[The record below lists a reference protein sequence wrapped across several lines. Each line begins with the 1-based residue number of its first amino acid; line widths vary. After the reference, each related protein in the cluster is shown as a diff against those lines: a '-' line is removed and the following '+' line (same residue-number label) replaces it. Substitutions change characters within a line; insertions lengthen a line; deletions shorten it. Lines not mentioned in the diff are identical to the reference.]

1 MSVFDVSWMG
11 GLVLH
16 VTVILGVAIG
26 FDMAAARLAALRHW
40 INVAAIALILAAP
53 ISIVL
58 LQRLDSGWLRVSW
71 AGPSRAAAEPAPV
84 EPAVTT
90 QPKPTPHQILPDNA
104 TDQTDDSPIIAAL
117 AESPTERTDL
127 RDDASRANPS
137 ASPAQQ
143 ADALSVTSA
152 AETQSR
158 WMDWLYALTPV
169 ALATWCLGSLVLLIR
184 MTVSLLRVRFLLQSA
199 RPVCDSGALDV
210 FTEVCKHLGADKHR
224 IALSTSDRVDTP
236 LATGILR
243 PCIVLP
249 AELSENA
256 TRQQLLEVL
265 THELAHVARR
275 DQMVVMLQ
283 HLAAALYWWHPLVH
297 RVNRRLAQAR
307 EDVCDNHVLAVTDG
321 VQYSQ
326 TLLGIAQ
333 RRSGHGAPMV
343 VAGLFSSQW
352 KLEHRIAS
360 LLDRRRNRSTRVST
374 RGWIA
379 VAMATCIAV
388 GLGSLASMAWGI
400 ENPQTP
406 TNQPA
411 DEAVSAETDE
421 ADSNSIETKTE
432 SPQPDTPIQ
441 GTVQNAEGQPIADA
455 TVLLVYRVGEDRQLH
470 RTTSKTDKSG
480 RYRFGDLPVGSS
492 ELPYISIRVHA
503 SGYAIGQQNVT
514 RYLSQPDSFT
524 ELENIDVSLVAADDC
539 VIDVV
544 NEQGE
549 PVSDVLLEKINT
561 NGDHVSNLYIFPE
574 DWEAFDLESPRSNAA
589 GRLTIPSI
597 DRSRNYDLRLSHPQ
611 YAATPVWKVEFG
623 SEPLRAVIEKGD
635 EVRFVVTSESD
646 PDLIDQATIEATVS
660 EDGGHSVLTFDVDA
674 SGVVQGRLRD
684 RHTTINIAHPT
695 LEGLPWYFYRPAEP
709 EMPFTLH
716 RTGVVE
722 GTVVHPTSG
731 EGVPD
736 VSVGF
741 VKDNR
746 VIRQVRTDTDGQYR
760 STLPE
765 GKYLVS
771 PANQSSGMWN
781 ASEMDVTVNVV
792 ASKTISIEPMS
803 VQPQPMIRGRVVLA
817 SGEGVPGAIIV
828 PSLRD
833 APVIAD
839 ENGDFELEPS
849 RRMRTIQAFHP
860 QQRLSRV
867 VAAPTDG
874 ETLRIRL
881 APEGVLTGVLRDSAG
896 KTLSGVPV
904 GLGVHS
910 GNLGSRARAS
920 FRTTLLRDFTDEY
933 GFVRFAGLSEG
944 LEYGLAVEGS
954 SRARFGDRTVTRSDW
969 YTVPNLPAAPIEIE
983 VSPDLIAQLETVSSY
998 REAPLEIQ
1006 PFGQVDWFDGRSL
1019 DVDALRGQ
1027 FVLISFAWHPGQFT
1041 ETQLCHQIYGDQG
1054 LAVVGVVSSQQAGSP
1069 ATKRLL
1075 EKNDFPIAID
1085 NPQARVTERYGQSDG
1100 IGAIIYDRA
1109 GKRVR
1114 TIRRSDNLLP
1124 ILRSIMLYDERLQ
1137 Q

>member
-40 INVAAIALILAAP
+40 INVAAIVLILAAP

-58 LQRLDSGWLRVSW
+58 LQRLDPGWLRVSW
-71 AGPSRAAAEPAPV
+71 AGPSRSAAESAPV
-84 EPAVTT
+84 EPAVME
-90 QPKPTPHQILPDNA
+90 QPTPTTHQNSPDNV
-104 TDQTDDSPIIAAL
+104 TDQADDSPIIAAL
-117 AESPTERTDL
+117 AESPIERTDL
-127 RDDASRANPS
+127 RDDVSLATPS
-137 ASPAQQ
+137 APLAQRPDVQSATPAP
-143 ADALSVTSA
+143 
-152 AETQSR
+152 ETQSR
-158 WMDWLYALTPV
+158 WVDWMHALTPF
-169 ALATWCLGSLVLLIR
+169 ASATWFLGGLVLLIR
-184 MTVSLLRVRFLLQSA
+184 MTVSLLRVRLLLQRA

-210 FTEVCKHLGADKHR
+210 FAEACKHLGADKHR
-224 IALSTSDRVDTP
+224 IALATSDRTDTP

-249 AELSENA
+249 AEMPGTA

-265 THELAHVARR
+265 IHELAHVARR
-275 DQMVVMLQ
+275 DQMVVLLQ

-297 RVNRRLAQAR
+297 RVNRRLGQAR

-326 TLLGIAQ
+326 TLLDIAQ

-406 TNQPA
+406 TNQPTA
-411 DEAVSAETDE
+411 EPVSAETDD
-421 ADSNSIETKTE
+421 ADSDPIETKTGDTE
-432 SPQPDTPIQ
+432 PDTPIQ
-441 GTVQNAEGQPIADA
+441 GTVHNEDGQPIADA

-470 RTTSKTDKSG
+470 RTTSKTDRSG

-524 ELENIDVSLVAADDC
+524 ELEDIDVSLVAADAC
-539 VIDVV
+539 VVDVV

-549 PVSDVLLEKINT
+549 PVSDVLVEQINT
-561 NGDHVSNLYIFPE
+561 NGDHASNLYIFPE
-574 DWEAFDLESPRSNAA
+574 DWAAFDLESPRSNAA

-611 YAATPVWKVEFG
+611 YAATPVWEVEFG
-623 SEPLRAVIEKGD
+623 NEPLRAVIEKGNA
-635 EVRFVVTSESD
+635 VRFVVTCKSD

-722 GTVVHPTSG
+722 GTVVHATSG
-731 EGVPD
+731 QGVAN
-736 VSVGF
+736 VSVRF
-741 VKDNR
+741 VQDNR
-746 VIRQVRTDTDGQYR
+746 VIKQVGTDADGRYQCTLAEGEYR
-760 STLPE
+760 VSVDMAS
-765 GKYLVS
+765 GKWKSSETEVS
-771 PANQSSGMWN
+771 VEVA
-781 ASEMDVTVNVV
+781 ASNT
-792 ASKTISIEPMS
+792 TSIEPLS
-803 VQPQPMIRGRVVLA
+803 VQPESMIRGRVVLA
-817 SGEGVPGAIIV
+817 SGEGVPSAIIV
-828 PSLRD
+828 PHLRES
-833 APVIAD
+833 PVIAD

-860 QQRLSRV
+860 HQRLSRV

-874 ETLRIRL
+874 QDLRIRL
-881 APEGVLTGVLRDSAG
+881 APEGVLTGVLRDRAG

-904 GLGVHS
+904 GLGVRS
-910 GNLGSRARAS
+910 GNLGGRARSS

-954 SRARFGDRTVTRSDW
+954 SRARFGDRTVSRSDW
-969 YTVPNLPAAPIEIE
+969 HTVPNLPAAPIEIE

-1006 PFGQVDWFDGRSL
+1006 PFGQVDWFDGRRL

-1027 FVLISFAWHPGQFT
+1027 FVLISFVWHPGQFA
-1041 ETQLCHQIYGDQG
+1041 ETQLCQQIYGDQG
-1054 LAVVGVVSSQQAGSP
+1054 LDVVGVVSSQQAGSP

-1100 IGAIIYDRA
+1100 IGSIIYDRA